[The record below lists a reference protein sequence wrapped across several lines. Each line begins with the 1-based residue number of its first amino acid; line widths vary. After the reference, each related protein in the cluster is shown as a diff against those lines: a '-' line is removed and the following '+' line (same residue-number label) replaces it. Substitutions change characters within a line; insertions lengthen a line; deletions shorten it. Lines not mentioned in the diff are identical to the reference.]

1 MFKLIVRYFLACV
14 VIAQLTSCVG
24 AGYTFK
30 GGIIP
35 GKTFSMNAFP
45 NNASIINPSLSFLTV
60 DALRQKILSESSL
73 KFTESDGDAHFEG
86 TITGYAITPIQAT
99 GNRISAQSRLTI
111 SVQVVYTN
119 LANDKINYNKTFSD
133 FDDFDNTVDFASV
146 ESQLVD
152 KILKKLVDQIYNA
165 AMEDW

>member
-1 MFKLIVRYFLACV
+1 MFKRFVQYFFACLV
-14 VIAQLTSCVG
+14 LVQLVSCVG

-35 GKTFSMNAFP
+35 GKT
-45 NNASIINPSLSFLTV
+45 LSFLTV
-60 DALRQKILSESSL
+60 DALRQKVLSESSL
-73 KFTESDGDAHFEG
+73 KFTELDGDAHFEG
-86 TITGYAITPIQAT
+86 TITGYTITPIQAT

>member
-1 MFKLIVRYFLACV
+1 MVKVVLRYFIVFLSLNFLA
-14 VIAQLTSCVG
+14 SCVG

-45 NNASIINPSLSFLTV
+45 NNASIINPSLSYLTV

-73 KFTESDGDAHFEG
+73 KYSEFDGDAHFEG
-86 TITGYAITPIQAT
+86 TITGYAIMPIQAT
-99 GNRISAQSRLTI
+99 GNQISAQSRLTI
-111 SVQVVYTN
+111 SIQVVYTN
-119 LANDKINYNKTFSD
+119 LANDKINYNKTFTD
-133 FDDFDNTVDFASV
+133 FDDFDNSVDFVSV
-146 ESQLVD
+146 ETQLVE

>member
-1 MFKLIVRYFLACV
+1 MIRLWSKFFIVVFGLSILV
-14 VIAQLTSCVG
+14 SCVG

-35 GKTFSMNAFP
+35 GKTFSMNSFP
-45 NNASIINPSLSFLTV
+45 NNASIINPSLSFLAV
-60 DALRQKILSESSL
+60 DALRQKVLSESSL
-73 KFTESDGDAHFEG
+73 KFVEVDGEAHFEG
-86 TITGYAITPIQAT
+86 TITGYNISPIQAT
-99 GNRISAQSRLTI
+99 GNQISAQSRLTI

-119 LANDKINYNKTFSD
+119 SINEKINYNKTFSD

>member
-1 MFKLIVRYFLACV
+1 MVQRCIQYVLAFLIVV
-14 VIAQLTSCVG
+14 QLFSCVG

-45 NNASIINPSLSFLTV
+45 NNASIINPSLSFITV
-60 DALRQKILSESSL
+60 DALRQKVLSESSL

-86 TITGYAITPIQAT
+86 TITGYTITPIQAT

-111 SVQVVYTN
+111 SVQVVYIN
-119 LANDKINYNKTFSD
+119 LANDKINYNITFSD
-133 FDDFDNTVDFASV
+133 FDDFDNSVDFASV
-146 ESQLVD
+146 ETQLVE
-152 KILKKLVDQIYNA
+152 KILKKLIDQIYNA
-165 AMEDW
+165 SMEDW